1 MGCIR
6 RVVGC
11 LTTLVLLAAVI
22 AFGAYLLLLNLM
34 QNDLA
39 DAVRRKFMLPP
50 SSTVTITPGSYV
62 ESLSGKVK
70 AFHIESA
77 EASISNTRIASL
89 KLDAENLSFNV
100 VNLALGRD
108 PILRE
113 VEHAKVSFAIAPEA
127 LADAWLARV
136 KRVGVKKL
144 TMKLEEGTGDQLPY
158 ADVEAVA
165 NVLGKE
171 IDLSVKGFFKLAGKR
186 EIAFEAL
193 EFKLEDLKLGGQLI
207 ESVFIQMAPKIR
219 IGDFQGD
226 LTIDKFYVLGGKL
239 QVFAQTTGVTLLEGG
254 SEDAQAKEVKQ

>member
-100 VNLALGRD
+100 VNLVLGRD

>member
-11 LTTLVLLAAVI
+11 LTTLALVAAVL
-22 AFGAYLLLLNLM
+22 AFGAYLLLMNLM

-50 SSTVTITPGSYV
+50 SSTVTITPGSFV
-62 ESLSGKVK
+62 DSLSGKVN
-70 AFHIESA
+70 AFQIESR
-77 EASISNTRIASL
+77 EASISGTRIESL
-89 KLDAENLSFNV
+89 RLDAENISFNV
-100 VNLALGRD
+100 VNLFLQRD

-158 ADVEAVA
+158 ADVDAVA
-165 NVLGKE
+165 DVLGKE
-171 IDLSVKGFFKLAGKR
+171 INLSVKGFFKLAGKR

-193 EFKLEDLKLGGQLI
+193 EFKLEDLKLGGQI
-207 ESVFIQMAPKIR
+207 VQTVFLQMAPKIR

-239 QVFAQTTGVTLLEGG
+239 HIFAQTTGVTSLVDEPK
-254 SEDAQAKEVKQ
+254 DAQANEVKQ

>member
-239 QVFAQTTGVTLLEGG
+239 QVFAQTTGVTSLEGG